1 MGVPIPVF
9 AEKRNK
15 NDGLDCKK
23 GQSKGRQVS
32 LTRVNLILWINLN
45 LEPEPLG
52 E

>member
-9 AEKRNK
+9 AEKKNK
-15 NDGLDCKK
+15 NNRLNCKN
-23 GQSKGRQVS
+23 GQSEGRQVS